1 MQSPAHYLKSAE
13 SWLDSKGKGAWIA
26 TMILAFIF
34 IWPLGL
40 AILFYM
46 IWSNRM
52 SSCNKSRS
60 NHFRGRDRFAPTGNH
75 AFDTYREETLKRLED
90 EQAAFHGFLDRLRQ
104 AKDKTEFDQ
113 FMDDRRTRP
122 DKTAPEPQAS

>member
-34 IWPLGL
+34 IWPIGL

-52 SSCNKSRS
+52 SCNKSRS
-60 NHFRGRDRFAPTGNH
+60 HRGWGRDRFAPTGNH
-75 AFDTYREETLKRLED
+75 AFDAYREETLKRLEE
-90 EQAAFHGFLDRLRQ
+90 EQEAFQGFLDRLRQ

-113 FMDDRRTRP
+113 FMDQRRSRP
-122 DKTAPEPQAS
+122 ADNGPEPQAG